1 MNGFDVFLLVLAC
14 LLILVGVIKGIVRI
28 LIGIAALV
36 AAFALAA
43 YYHQPLA
50 TRLGV
55 LDVSDGVL
63 RLIAYVLIFIGV
75 MLAGGLLAYLTRR
88 LIKASMLS
96 WADRTAGAVVGLV
109 AAALVAGLLVL
120 PVVAYS
126 PWGATALG
134 DSILAPY
141 VVGVAEA
148 AATVAPPEMAERYRE
163 GVEDLRKIWD
173 ETLVDSS
180 RQPV

>member
-1 MNGFDVFLLVLAC
+1 MNGFDIFLLVLAC
-14 LLILVGVIKGIVRI
+14 LLVLVGVIKGIVRI

-50 TRLGV
+50 ERLGV

-63 RLIAYVLIFIGV
+63 RLIAYTLIFIGV
-75 MLAGGLLAYLTRR
+75 MLTGGLLAYLTRKI
-88 LIKASMLS
+88 IKASMLS

-109 AAALVAGLLVL
+109 AAALVAALLVL

-126 PWGATALG
+126 PWGPKALG
-134 DSILAPY
+134 DSMLAPY
-141 VVGVAEA
+141 IVGVAEA
-148 AATVAPPEMAERYRE
+148 AAAVAPPEMAERYRE
-163 GVEDLRKIWD
+163 GVEDLKKIWN
-173 ETLVDSS
+173 E
-180 RQPV
+180 PV

>member
-1 MNGFDVFLLVLAC
+1 MNGFDVFLLVMAC
-14 LLILVGVIKGIVRI
+14 LLVLIGVIKGIVRI

-50 TRLGV
+50 ARLGV
-55 LDVSDGVL
+55 LDVSEGVL
-63 RLIAYVLIFIGV
+63 RLIAYGLIFIGV
-75 MLAGGLLAYLTRR
+75 MLAGGLIAYLMRK

-96 WADRTAGAVVGLV
+96 WADRTAGALVGLV
-109 AAALVAGLLVL
+109 AAALVAALLVL

-126 PWGATALG
+126 PWGPTALG
-134 DSILAPY
+134 DSMLAPY
-141 VVGVAEA
+141 IVGVAEA

-163 GVEDLRKIWD
+163 GVEDLRRIWD
-173 ETLVDSS
+173 EAPVDSS

>member
-1 MNGFDVFLLVLAC
+1 MNGFDIFLLVLAC
-14 LLILVGVIKGIVRI
+14 LLVIVGVIKGIVRI

-50 TRLGV
+50 ERLGV

-63 RLIAYVLIFIGV
+63 RLIAYALIFIGV
-75 MLAGGLLAYLTRR
+75 MLTGGLLAYLTRK

-96 WADRTAGAVVGLV
+96 WADRTAGAAVGLV
-109 AAALVAGLLVL
+109 AAALVAALLVL

-126 PWGATALG
+126 PWGPKALG
-134 DSILAPY
+134 GSILAPY
-141 VVGVAEA
+141 IVGVAEA
-148 AATVAPPEMAERYRE
+148 AAAVAPPEMAERYRE
-163 GVEDLRKIWD
+163 GVEDLKKIWD
-173 ETLVDSS
+173 E
-180 RQPV
+180 PV

>member
-14 LLILVGVIKGIVRI
+14 LLVLVGVVKGIVRI
-28 LIGIAALV
+28 LIGVGALV

-55 LDVSDGVL
+55 LDVPDGIL
-63 RLIAYVLIFIGV
+63 RLIAYGLIFIAV
-75 MLAGGLLAYLTRR
+75 MLTGGVLAYLMRK
-88 LIKASMLS
+88 LLKATMLS
-96 WADRTAGAVVGLV
+96 WADRTAGAVVGLIAAGL
-109 AAALVAGLLVL
+109 AAALVVL

-126 PWGATALG
+126 PWGPQALG
-134 DSILAPY
+134 DSMLAPY

-148 AATVAPPEMAERYRE
+148 AATVAPPEMAERYRQ
-163 GVEDLRKIWD
+163 GVQDLKKIWGED
-173 ETLVDSS
+173 PGDAV
-180 RQPV
+180 

>member
-1 MNGFDVFLLVLAC
+1 MNGFDVFLLVMAC
-14 LLILVGVIKGIVRI
+14 LLVLVGVIKGIVRI

-50 TRLGV
+50 ARLGV
-55 LDVSDGVL
+55 LDVSEGVL
-63 RLIAYVLIFIGV
+63 RLIAYVLIFVGV
-75 MLAGGLLAYLTRR
+75 MLAGGLIAYLMRK
-88 LIKASMLS
+88 LVKASMLS
-96 WADRTAGAVVGLV
+96 WADRTAGAVIGLV
-109 AAALVAGLLVL
+109 AAALVAALMVL

-126 PWGATALG
+126 PWGSTALG

-141 VVGVAEA
+141 IVGVAEA
-148 AATVAPPEMAERYRE
+148 AATVAPPEMAERYRQ

-173 ETLVDSS
+173 EAPVNPS

>member
-36 AAFALAA
+36 AAFGLAA

-55 LDVSDGVL
+55 LNVSEGVL

-75 MLAGGLLAYLTRR
+75 MLAGGLIAYLTRR
-88 LIKASMLS
+88 LLKASMLS
-96 WADRTAGAVVGLV
+96 WADRTAGALVGLV

-141 VVGVAEA
+141 IVGVAEA

-163 GVEDLRKIWD
+163 GVEDLKKIWD
-173 ETLVDSS
+173 ETLVDAS

>member
-14 LLILVGVIKGIVRI
+14 LLVLIGVIKGIVRI
-28 LIGIAALV
+28 LIGIAALI
-36 AAFALAA
+36 AAFAFAA

-55 LDVSDGVL
+55 LDVSESVL
-63 RLIAYVLIFIGV
+63 RMIAYALIFIGV
-75 MLAGGLLAYLTRR
+75 MLAGGLLAYLTRK

-109 AAALVAGLLVL
+109 AAALVAVLLVL

-126 PWGATALG
+126 PWRATAFG
-134 DSILAPY
+134 DSMFAPY
-141 VVGVAEA
+141 IVEVGEA
-148 AATVAPPEMAERYRE
+148 AATVAPAEMAERYRQ

-173 ETLVDSS
+173 GPLVDSS

>member
-14 LLILVGVIKGIVRI
+14 LLVLIGVIKGIVRV
-28 LIGIAALV
+28 LIGIAALI
-36 AAFALAA
+36 AAFGFAA

-55 LDVSDGVL
+55 LDVSQGVL
-63 RLIAYVLIFIGV
+63 RILAYALIFIGV
-75 MLAGGLLAYLTRR
+75 MLAGGLIAYVTRK

-109 AAALVAGLLVL
+109 AAALVAVLLVL
-120 PVVAYS
+120 PIVAYS
-126 PWGATALG
+126 PWRGLAFG
-134 DSILAPY
+134 DSMFAPY
-141 VVGVAEA
+141 IVGVGEA
-148 AATVAPPEMAERYRE
+148 AATVAPAEMAERYRQ

-173 ETLVDSS
+173 GPLVDPSL
-180 RQPV
+180 QPV